1 MVKIRGQRVFLS
13 EVENHLCTIPG
24 VTGAAVIEHFV
35 RDVPVLYGFI
45 TTDANSITSIN
56 ARTWLIS
63 RLPDF
68 MIPRNIEIIPQ
79 IPLMV
84 GGKVDYLGLVPYI
97 PNYLQNE
104 ITSEIDPFKHCE
116 FLRLCHL
123 WDSLLWTGAHK
134 KEGNFL
140 ALGGDSIS
148 LMLLSVEIEQIFGKH
163 LPLMEFRANSTLNN
177 LADIL
182 QIDRPAFEMGE
193 KKDKLQL
200 SQFSSSLQTSKG
212 VALAMPGYDG
222 WATAYPFKKA
232 GLLDDYD
239 IWSADFLIKKG
250 SMLEAHRWRKA
261 AFEIVERI
269 KDGTIPPPRIIFGYS
284 FGGGLAWLVGHL
296 LSGTPQCPTFILMV
310 DAPPLHRLSTFRDLG
325 LKKALDLVSHHQPPS
340 AIHIRR
346 APLPNIVFGSGS
358 TNLWEPIDHIRM
370 FVDLPTVDH
379 LETIRWNMLAMAKEA
394 VSAFLNHH
402 ESPEPWQPTLAPP
415 ELLGVYIY
423 RAANGCQNSL
433 QKVMEEWEK
442 NPEMFQLDHLT
453 SLVFLLRLKNE
464 PLRANELISSIVKK
478 LPNSRIAQYLKIRVQ
493 RNPNL
498 LLIEDLPGI
507 YPLIITTLET
517 GLAQSQKNPDQLKSR
532 FMRLICLSFDVFSV
546 FVVVEW
552 ENFRRKCS
560 QLMIAASV
568 DYANLFLPKS
578 SLKTKYGQDET
589 KGS

>member
-1 MVKIRGQRVFLS
+1 
-13 EVENHLCTIPG
+13 
-24 VTGAAVIEHFV
+24 
-35 RDVPVLYGFI
+35 
-45 TTDANSITSIN
+45 
-56 ARTWLIS
+56 
-63 RLPDF
+63 
-68 MIPRNIEIIPQ
+68 
-79 IPLMV
+79 
-84 GGKVDYLGLVPYI
+84 
-97 PNYLQNE
+97 
-104 ITSEIDPFKHCE
+104 
-116 FLRLCHL
+116 
-123 WDSLLWTGAHK
+123 
-134 KEGNFL
+134 
-140 ALGGDSIS
+140 
-148 LMLLSVEIEQIFGKH
+148 
-163 LPLMEFRANSTLNN
+163 
-177 LADIL
+177 
-182 QIDRPAFEMGE
+182 
-193 KKDKLQL
+193 
-200 SQFSSSLQTSKG
+200 
-212 VALAMPGYDG
+212 
-222 WATAYPFKKA
+222 
-232 GLLDDYD
+232 
-239 IWSADFLIKKG
+239 
-250 SMLEAHRWRKA
+250 
-261 AFEIVERI
+261 
-269 KDGTIPPPRIIFGYS
+269 
-284 FGGGLAWLVGHL
+284 
-296 LSGTPQCPTFILMV
+296 
-310 DAPPLHRLSTFRDLG
+310 
-325 LKKALDLVSHHQPPS
+325 
-340 AIHIRR
+340 
-346 APLPNIVFGSGS
+346 
-358 TNLWEPIDHIRM
+358 M